1 MHILAN
7 FVIFDDFWSFLIGK
21 MNILDPFWGPLTAS
35 SPKVTIYLPLS
46 PWTPS
51 KPVKNPLKTPI
62 LTTFGPLLRVRWEVV
77 DIRPNKMA
85 LFDLVRNGTKWCK
98 YVQNLLPALLKLPC
112 ANWGTK
118 TTILHFWH
126 PVFGPLFLTSRTK
139 MLICSAL
146 IDWPQNRPQKP

>member
-7 FVIFDDFWSFLIGK
+7 FVIFDDFRPFLIEK
-21 MNILDPFWGPLTAS
+21 WTFWTTFEDLEQPPVQKSRYICLQPQGPSQNLLKT
-35 SPKVTIYLPLS
+35 L
-46 PWTPS
+46 S
-51 KPVKNPLKTPI
+51 KPPI
-62 LTTFGPLLRVRWEVV
+62 FDHFGPLWGSGERVA

-85 LFDLVRNGTKWCK
+85 LFDLVRNDTKWCK

-146 IDWPQNRPQKP
+146 IDGPQNRPQKP